1 MNEGTTLPADHPLRR
16 ATWIWPEFYMYLQ
29 NHFAQFRWDF
39 ELAAVAAAVPFFITA
54 DKSYRLYVNG
64 EYVCR
69 GPARGYQS
77 HWPYD
82 EVDLAPYLRTG
93 KNWISVEAFQPGV
106 STFQYLHHNYAG
118 LLVATGDP
126 ALEKAMGKPAMRR
139 SPGHRTHTARYSL
152 QIDFQEHLDLRQDD
166 RAWIHGP
173 DAPQGWRP
181 DILPPAAQK
190 LYSLPFGRAPY
201 DTVEPRGIPMLHE
214 SFAPPALP
222 TVQSFGRPHEGY
234 ATTENV
240 SWFWNAEGREVRDWR
255 KLEQGAA
262 RIEDGHLELS
272 LIPQSDLNYQAIVIP
287 MGEFVLGA
295 LEVSVEG
302 AEGGEI
308 LDFQHDQWFRD
319 GKPHFMAPGDGS
331 MVALGN
337 RLILR
342 KGSNHHEFYHPLGFG
357 VVTLIARDVT
367 KPLTVRLRVR
377 KVGYPFTMRGTFECG
392 DETLNAIHAASRHTQ
407 QLCAMDAYMDTA
419 WREQAQW
426 WGDAR
431 VQARNT
437 FHLDG
442 DARLLARGIR
452 ILAGQNVSGLT
463 PGHAPTSS
471 FWCVLP
477 DFALTWVITLWD
489 HYWQTGDLTLFH
501 ERMPRVREV
510 LAYFDTP
517 EARHP
522 SGLLRY
528 DDRFWLFEDWSDLPK
543 EAVPTFLNLWY
554 VLALRL
560 LDRLH
565 GAAGERSDYGHR
577 ADAHAKL
584 VVAHAFD
591 PAHDCF
597 APVLDEN
604 LKPNGPPSV
613 HDQTLA
619 LLLGLQTASHEHLM
633 QTFLLPY
640 LRDEKLPGAKPSAF
654 WSTYVLEQAIARG
667 HAAEAVAFIRKHWT
681 PMLATGT
688 TWEDF
693 DWQEESGGSA
703 CHAWTAHP
711 SFHLVNGL
719 AGVTQSAPSWAA
731 IRFRPAFVPGL
742 DHARALVPT
751 PKGDIVAEWRRDGGT
766 VRGSLIVPSGVRV
779 ETDLKLTREGERF
792 VFENSL

>member
-1 MNEGTTLPADHPLRR
+1 MYELAADHPLRR
-16 ATWIWPEFYMYLQ
+16 SEWIWPGFYMYLQ

-39 ELAAVAAAVPFFITA
+39 ELAEVAQTVPFFITA

-82 EVDLAPYLRTG
+82 EVDLARYLRQG
-93 KNWISVEAFQPGV
+93 KNWISVEAYQPGV

-118 LLVATGDP
+118 LLVATSDK
-126 ALEKAMGKPAMRR
+126 ALEAAMGKHTMRR

-152 QIDFQEHLDLRQDD
+152 QIDFQEHLDLRADD
-166 RAWIHGP
+166 RTWITGP
-173 DAPQGWRP
+173 ERPQGWRP

-190 LYSLPFGRAPY
+190 LYSLPFGRTPY
-201 DTVEPRGIPMLHE
+201 ETVEPRGIPMLHE
-214 SFAPPALP
+214 EFAALGLP
-222 TVQSFGRPHEGY
+222 TAQGAGRSHAGY

-240 SWFWNAEGREVRDWR
+240 AWHWNAEGREVDEWAAPDE
-255 KLEQGAA
+255 LGAKV
-262 RIEDGHLELS
+262 EGGWLS
-272 LIPQSDLNYQAIVIP
+272 LTLPATGEGSYHAVVVP
-287 MGEFVLGA
+287 MAEYVLGA
-295 LEVSVEG
+295 LDVVAEG
-302 AEGGEI
+302 AAGGEI
-308 LDFQHDQWFRD
+308 LDFVHDQWFRD

-342 KGSNHHEFYHPLGFG
+342 EGSNQHEFYHPLGFG
-357 VVTLIARDVT
+357 VVTLIARDLAR
-367 KPLTVRLRVR
+367 PLTVKIRVN
-377 KVGYPFTMRGTFECG
+377 KVGYPFTMRGTFECS
-392 DETLNAIHAASRHTQ
+392 DETLNAIHGAARRAQ
-407 QLCAMDAYMDTA
+407 RLCALDAYMDTP

-442 DARLLARGIR
+442 DARLLGRGIR

-471 FWCVLP
+471 YWCVLP
-477 DFALTWVITLWD
+477 DFALTWIVTLWD
-489 HYWQTGDLTLFH
+489 HYWQTGSTELFKAH
-501 ERMPRVREV
+501 VPRVKEV

-528 DDRFWLFEDWSDLPK
+528 DPRFWLFEDWSDLPK
-543 EAVPTFLNLWY
+543 ESVPTFLNLWY
-554 VLALRL
+554 VLALRQL
-560 LDRLH
+560 GKLAHL
-565 GAAGERSDYGHR
+565 AGVHEDWEHR
-577 ADAHAKL
+577 AESHAKL
-584 VVAHAFD
+584 VVQHAFLAD
-591 PAHDCF
+591 KDCF
-597 APVLDEN
+597 APVLDEGLN
-604 LKPNGPPSV
+604 PQSEPSV

-619 LLLGLQTASHEHLM
+619 LMLGLQTASHEHLM
-633 QTFLLPY
+633 QAFLLPY
-640 LRDEKLPGAKPSAF
+640 LRDEKVPGAKPSAF

-667 HAAEAVAFIRKHWT
+667 HGAEAVAFIRKHWT
-681 PMLATGT
+681 PMLTTGT

-693 DWQEESGGSA
+693 EWHEESGGSA

-711 SFHLVNGL
+711 SFHFVNAL
-719 AGVTQSAPSWAA
+719 AGVTQSAAAWAA
-731 IRFRPAFVPGL
+731 VRFAPSFVEGL
-742 DHARALVPT
+742 DHVRALVPT
-751 PKGDIVAEWRRDGGT
+751 PRGDVVAEWRREDGR
-766 VRGSLIVPSGVRV
+766 VRGTLALPDGVRV
-779 ETDLKLTREGERF
+779 ESGLKLVKGPGGYT
-792 VFENSL
+792 FEA